1 MFFSTLFNAQPPI
14 TGAESAR
21 RFVQG
26 YEERYRGRGGP
37 PPFVTGGYKRA
48 ASQARE
54 ESKLLLVYLHSPLHQ
69 DTDEF
74 CEQTLSSSDVLN
86 AIRDGYCFWGGSV
99 EYPEPYMLMNE
110 HIKPSAFPSLSVRVL
125 YII

>member
-1 MFFSTLFNAQPPI
+1 
-14 TGAESAR
+14 
-21 RFVQG
+21 
-26 YEERYRGRGGP
+26 
-37 PPFVTGGYKRA
+37 
-48 ASQARE
+48 
-54 ESKLLLVYLHSPLHQ
+54 LHQ

-125 YII
+125 YIIYKYITMQYQNIKITNFASF